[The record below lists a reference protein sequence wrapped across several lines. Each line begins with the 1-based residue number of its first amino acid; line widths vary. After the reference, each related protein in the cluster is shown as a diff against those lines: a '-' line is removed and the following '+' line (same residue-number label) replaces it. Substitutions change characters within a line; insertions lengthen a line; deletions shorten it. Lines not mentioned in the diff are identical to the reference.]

1 MKVLRF
7 IAAALALTL
16 VACGPDDNNEGNGP
30 QTDNFKVV
38 ASTYTIAADG
48 VDAVEFTATLN
59 GEALAADKVEAFV
72 NDAKTQLPN
81 MKFSTNEAGSY
92 TIYFTYGELRSETF
106 LIEAVN
112 VGGLDLSPNNEEG
125 LTLRATTTAFQ
136 IGVDEVLIIV
146 RYKGEVIDP
155 SKVTFY
161 DLANNSEL
169 TFESKDVTDINGDS
183 YKLAIYTADEVG
195 TRSIWA
201 ARNSGPG
208 DSREKPVTI
217 TAVDFAIPARAIDPQ
232 PENTSFNKRM
242 FITQFTGTE
251 CGYCPFFIAALK
263 RLTEDDEYSNKF
275 VLAAVHSYNSHDPMY
290 PVENGDIDQTFGVSS
305 YPTVIC
311 DMKYSLNNN
320 GFQTNLN
327 QLKNR
332 INTSLSE
339 DAKVGISAK
348 IANDEGNIVVARVTV
363 KAAEEGEYRI
373 GAWLVEDGVYAMQYN
388 NGCKEYSSEEFSTH
402 EAAVRIADSKPE
414 GESHYAGHSLGKL
427 AAGEIA
433 DKVFVMELKQDAATD
448 NAKLH
453 WVKENCRLVFFVTVQ
468 TNDGTYVTNV
478 VQNDNLTQTITFDY
492 K

>member
-7 IAAALALTL
+7 IAAALALAM
-16 VACGPDDNNEGNGP
+16 VACGPDNGEGDGEK
-30 QTDNFKVV
+30 TDNFKVV

-48 VDAVEFTATLN
+48 TDAVEFTATFN
-59 GEALAADKVEAFV
+59 GEALTADNVEAFV
-72 NDAKTQLPN
+72 NDTKTQMPGL
-81 MKFSTNEAGSY
+81 KFSTNEAGSY

-112 VGGLDLSPNNEEG
+112 VGGLDLSPNSEQG

-136 IGVDEVLIIV
+136 LDVDEVLIIV

-161 DLANNSEL
+161 DLADNSEI
-169 TFESKDVTDINGDS
+169 TFESKDVTDINGDT
-183 YKLAIYTADEVG
+183 YKLAIYTANQPG

-217 TAVDFAIPARAIDPQ
+217 TAVDFAIPARAIDPK
-232 PENTSFNKRM
+232 PESTSFNKRM

-263 RLTEDDEYSNKF
+263 RLSEDDEYNKKY
-275 VLAAVHSYNSHDPMY
+275 VLAAVHAYNNHDPMF
-290 PVENGDIDQTFGVSS
+290 PVDNSDIDQTFGVSN
-305 YPTVIC
+305 YPTVVC

-320 GFQTNLN
+320 GFQTNLS

-332 INTSLSE
+332 INESLKE
-339 DAKVGISAK
+339 EAKVGISAK
-348 IANDEGNIVVARVTV
+348 IANDNGNIVVARVTV
-363 KAAEEGEYRI
+363 KAAEEGEYRV
-373 GAWLVEDGVYAMQYN
+373 GAWLVEDGIYAMQYN
-388 NGCKEYSSEEFSTH
+388 NNCKEYTDKEFSTH
-402 EAAVRIADSKPE
+402 EAAVRIADSKPN
-414 GESHYAGHSLGKL
+414 GENHYAGYSLGKL

-433 DKVFVMELKQDAATD
+433 DKVFIMELKEDADTD

-468 TNDGTYVTNV
+468 TSNGTYVTNV
-478 VQNDNLTQTITFDY
+478 VENDNLTQTITFDY